1 MAIQDKI
8 RILILDDEKQFT
20 DELIGFFAGS
30 EYIAFEANS
39 AEQGNK
45 ILINNEID
53 LLILD
58 VRLPG
63 INGLDILKEVKIKY
77 PFMEVIIISAHGDM
91 DTVIKAMRLGAFDY
105 LRKPFRYIDIQ
116 IAIER
121 TQKYL
126 QMQRRLKQME
136 EKNSLISKNLE
147 EKIDR
152 QFIGVS
158 SQILEV
164 FEQAVTAANYPEAN
178 VLITGESGTGKEN
191 IARIIHYSSS
201 RKNHIFCA
209 VNSSAITETLLE
221 SEFFGHKKGSFTGAI
236 TDKMG
241 FFELCNQGTLFFDEI
256 ADMPINLQAKILRA
270 TEEKVIT
277 RVGDTNQIRSD
288 FRIISATNHDIDA
301 RVKEKKFR
309 LDLFHRLNTL
319 HIHIPALRE
328 RPADIEPLLNHF
340 VDVYATKFN
349 KAKLHISRE
358 VFDALLKYDFPGN
371 VRELR
376 NMTER
381 AIILCKGNLLGIND
395 FPVKPQKISSSGEH
409 ADSDLVNLK
418 IHEIKMIRK
427 ALQSCKYNQKAAADM
442 LGITRDALIRKM
454 KKYDISVSKVE
465 EQ

>member
-1 MAIQDKI
+1 MEIKEKI
-8 RILILDDEKQFT
+8 KILILDDEKQFT
-20 DELIGFFAGS
+20 EELSGFFLDSAFES
-30 EYIAFEANS
+30 FEANTA
-39 AEQGNK
+39 AEGKK
-45 ILINNEID
+45 ILSTHEID

-63 INGLDILKEVKIKY
+63 VNGLDILKEVKIQY
-77 PFMEVIIISAHGDM
+77 PYMEVVIISAHGDM

-105 LRKPFRYIDIQ
+105 LRKPFRFIDIQ

-136 EKNSLISKNLE
+136 EKNSLISKSLE

-158 SQILEV
+158 QQILEV

-201 RKNHIFCA
+201 RKENVFCA

-241 FFELCNQGTLFFDEI
+241 YFEVCHKGTLFLDEI
-256 ADMPINLQAKILRA
+256 ADMPFNLQAKILRA
-270 TEEKVIT
+270 TEEKVVT
-277 RVGDTNQIRSD
+277 RVGDTVAIHTD
-288 FRIISATNHDIDA
+288 FRIISATNHDIEK
-301 RVKEKKFR
+301 RVERKNFR
-309 LDLFHRLNTL
+309 LDLLHRLNTL
-319 HIHIPALRE
+319 HIHIPPLRE
-328 RPADIEPLLNHF
+328 RPEDIKPLLDHF
-340 VDVYATKFN
+340 VNLYSTRFN
-349 KAKLHISRE
+349 KPNLEVSKE
-358 VFDALLKYDFPGN
+358 VFDALRKYDFPGN

-381 AIILCKGNLLGIND
+381 AIILCKGTLLGISD
-395 FPVKPQKISSSGEH
+395 FRVKPTKPEVVLPVDEIV
-409 ADSDLVNLK
+409 DLKTN
-418 IHEIKMIRK
+418 EIKIIRK
-427 ALQSCKYNQKAAADM
+427 VLQNCKYNQQATSDA

-454 KKYDISVSKVE
+454 KKYDISVNRNE
-465 EQ
+465 E

>member
-1 MAIQDKI
+1 MEIQNKI
-8 RILILDDEKQFT
+8 KILILDDEKQFT
-20 DELIGFFAGS
+20 EELGGFFVGS
-30 EYIAFEANS
+30 NYEAFDANT
-39 AEQGNK
+39 AEEGKK
-45 ILINNEID
+45 ILNNNEID
-53 LLILD
+53 ILILD

-63 INGLDILKEVKIKY
+63 VNGLDILKEVKIQY
-77 PFMEVIIISAHGDM
+77 PGMEVIIISAHGDM

-136 EKNSLISKNLE
+136 EKNSLISKTLE
-147 EKIDR
+147 KKIDR

-158 SQILEV
+158 PQILEV
-164 FEQAVTAANYPEAN
+164 FEQAITAANYPEAN

-191 IARIIHYSSS
+191 IARIIHYSSI
-201 RKNHIFCA
+201 RKDHIFCA

-256 ADMPINLQAKILRA
+256 ADMPFNLQAKILRA

-277 RVGDTNQIRSD
+277 RVGDTNQILTD
-288 FRIISATNHDIDA
+288 FRIISATNHDIDK
-301 RVKEKKFR
+301 RVEEKKFR

-328 RPADIEPLLNHF
+328 RPEDIKPLLIHF

-349 KAKLHISRE
+349 KPKLHISRE

-381 AIILCKGNLLGIND
+381 AIILCKGNLLGTND
-395 FPVKPQKISSSGEH
+395 FLVKPQKISSSEDH
-409 ADSDLVNLK
+409 ADSFNLK

-442 LGITRDALIRKM
+442 MGITRDALIRKM
-454 KKYDISVSKVE
+454 KKYDISVSKGE

>member
-1 MAIQDKI
+1 MKDKI
-8 RILILDDEKQFT
+8 KILILDDEKQFT
-20 DELIGFFAGS
+20 EELNGFFLS
-30 EYIAFEANS
+30 SDFESFEANTA
-39 AEQGNK
+39 AEGKK
-45 ILINNEID
+45 ILGQHEID

-63 INGLDILKEVKIKY
+63 VNGLDILKEVKVLY
-77 PFMEVIIISAHGDM
+77 PSMEVIIISAHGDM

-126 QMQRRLKQME
+126 QMQRRLKKVE
-136 EKNSLISKNLE
+136 EKNSLISKTLE

-158 SQILEV
+158 QKILEV
-164 FEQAVTAANYPEAN
+164 FDQAITAAKYPDAN

-191 IARIIHYSSS
+191 IARIIHYSSE
-201 RKNHIFCA
+201 KKDHVFCA

-236 TDKMG
+236 SDKMG
-241 FFELCNQGTLFFDEI
+241 FFEVCNQGTLFLDEI
-256 ADMPINLQAKILRA
+256 ADMPFNLQAKILRA

-277 RVGDTNQIRSD
+277 RVGDTVPIRTD
-288 FRIISATNHDIDA
+288 FRIISATNHDIDKN
-301 RVKEKKFR
+301 VELKKFR
-309 LDLFHRLNTL
+309 LDLLHRLNTL

-328 RPADIEPLLNHF
+328 RPEDIKPLLTHF
-340 VDVYATKFN
+340 IELYAGKFN
-349 KAKLHISRE
+349 RANIQVSKE
-358 VFDALLKYDFPGN
+358 VFEALMKYDFPGN

-381 AIILCKGNLLGIND
+381 AIILCKGNTLGIAD
-395 FPVKPQKISSSGEH
+395 FRVNPHKSETGEQKETT
-409 ADSDLVNLK
+409 VNLK
-418 IHEIKMIRK
+418 ISEIKLVRK
-427 ALQSCKYNQKAAADM
+427 ALQNNRFNQQAAADA

-454 KKYDISVSKVE
+454 KKYNISISRGE
-465 EQ
+465 ES